1 MHPMSGGI
9 GRVRIDSAA
18 DYRELR
24 RRQFDI
30 DRAPLP
36 KSLEL
41 SRADAELNRR
51 VRLAN

>member
-9 GRVRIDSAA
+9 SRIRLDSAA
-18 DYRELR
+18 DYRNLR
-24 RRQFDI
+24 KQQFDI

-41 SRADAELNRR
+41 SKADAELNRR
-51 VRLAN
+51 VKLLI